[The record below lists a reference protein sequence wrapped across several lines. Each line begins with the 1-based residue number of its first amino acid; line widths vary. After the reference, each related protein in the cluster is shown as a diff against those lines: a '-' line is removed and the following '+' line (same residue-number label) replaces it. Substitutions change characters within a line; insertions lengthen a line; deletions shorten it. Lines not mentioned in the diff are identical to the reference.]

1 MSENINT
8 LKRYLKDNKDFR
20 KIQVDV
26 LHLSEEL
33 FGKDN
38 YLYET
43 CLNDVKNTQSK
54 INKITNSINNI
65 KLNK

>member
-8 LKRYLKDNKDFR
+8 LKQYLKDNKDFR

-33 FGKDN
+33 FGKN
-38 YLYET
+38 SSLYKI

-54 INKITNSINNI
+54 INKIINSINNI